1 MIDMDF
7 YDYRTTLKKEFEL
20 RRGRN
25 AFYSLRA
32 FARDLGLSPARL
44 SEVLAGK
51 KGISSEAA
59 ESIALKLNLD
69 RDEKELFSLSVDKL
83 HSRSKSG
90 KALAKAKLKAAVSA
104 ASSLKPKLSTIVGWS
119 TDAIYK
125 QSQREGFRSSPEA
138 ISRSLDIPIHWVD
151 GAVRF
156 LTRLGLWINVSA
168 EKAYLAHRAQGKR
181 LHIDYEQ
188 ILEQARKSY
197 LLQKSATDY
206 FEHTALLLE
215 ENDLKRARTLV
226 TNCFVELK
234 KLEKR
239 SKKAK
244 VHFFASQLFCLENKK
259 GENHD
264 RKN

>member
-1 MIDMDF
+1 MDS
-7 YDYRTTLKKEFEL
+7 YDYRTTLKNEFEL

-44 SEVLAGK
+44 SEVLASK

-59 ESIALKLNLD
+59 ESIASKLSLD
-69 RDEKELFSLSVDKL
+69 RDEKELFRLSVDEL

-90 KALAKAKLKAAVSA
+90 KALAKAKLKVAVDA

-125 QSQREGFRSSPEA
+125 QSQRDGFKSDPEA
-138 ISRSLDIPIHWVD
+138 ISRSLEIPVHWVN

-156 LTRLGLWINVSA
+156 LTRLGLWVNTPA
-168 EKAYLAHRAQGKR
+168 EKAYIAHRALGKR

-197 LLQKSATDY
+197 LLQKNAADY
-206 FEHTALLLE
+206 FEHSVLLLE
-215 ENDLKRARTLV
+215 EKDLKRAKTLV
-226 TNCFVELK
+226 ANCFVELK
-234 KLEKR
+234 KLEKK

-244 VHFFASQLFCLENKK
+244 VHFLAAQLFCLENKK